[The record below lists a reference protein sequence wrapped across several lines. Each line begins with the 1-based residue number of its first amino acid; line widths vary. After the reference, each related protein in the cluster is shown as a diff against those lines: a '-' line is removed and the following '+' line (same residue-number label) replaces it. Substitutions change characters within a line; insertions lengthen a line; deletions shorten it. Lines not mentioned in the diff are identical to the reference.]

1 MPVSV
6 EVRDGS
12 MEALEFA
19 LRKFKKKMEVSKIL
33 YEYKDRQYFI
43 KPSLAKREKRKS
55 RLKYGQSRSSF

>member
-6 EVRDGS
+6 EVRDNS

-19 LRKFKKKMEVSKIL
+19 LRKFKKKMEVSKL
-33 YEYKDRQYFI
+33 LDEYKARQYFI

>member
-6 EVRDGS
+6 EVRDNS

-19 LRKFKKKMEVSKIL
+19 LRKFKKKMEVSKL
-33 YEYKDRQYFI
+33 LDEYKARQYFI

-55 RLKYGQSRSSF
+55 RLKYGQSRNSF